1 MNTLAE
7 RIQYAM
13 DMRHM
18 SQADL
23 ARATGLGTNL
33 IAYIVT
39 GQTKDP
45 RFQTVIKIAKALDV
59 SLEYL
64 AGGKL

>member
-1 MNTLAE
+1 MSETLAT
-7 RIQYAM
+7 RIQKAM
-13 DMRHM
+13 DAQGLT
-18 SQADL
+18 QADL
-23 ARATGLGTNL
+23 ARLAGINTSN

-45 RFQTVIKIAKALDV
+45 RFLTVVKIAQALGV

-64 AGGKL
+64 AGAK